1 MHAVNM
7 IIGTEMTRTLAR
19 RKGPKKKKKF
29 TNFTERGDIIVS
41 NMQKN

>member
-19 RKGPKKKKKF
+19 RKGPKKKKRSLQISQR
-29 TNFTERGDIIVS
+29 EEI
-41 NMQKN
+41 